1 MPYSVTDDIF
11 VTLAC
16 GLVVALNAGRRYNT
30 PETNRFSTTRALFL
44 FTGAGYVAA
53 SLAFFFLLSEIVLKP
68 GVLTFLGLE
77 DAQKYIAK
85 FSSPPVLAAVLL
97 TALLPNAVIVST
109 ADAWLLRRFQA
120 WGRIPLG
127 IRNLADTLTPN
138 LLPIVE
144 SDIAGLRAWIN
155 RDGDVPDELG
165 ARVSTAQA
173 DTASGLLT
181 RVLRLYRELEAL
193 RVVSVYAKAFR
204 NWDDAWQ
211 TIRADFRIFAAE
223 SQAFFVLFD
232 KLSALE
238 GTAGEDALEQARD
251 RYHEICRK
259 MHAEIAEFLAQ
270 LLLNI
275 EGSGLRIRNRLES
288 LGFCIDQPCPPLPIG
303 PFLFMGVMMIIAILG
318 AVAALP
324 PTTRRLPLWAIA
336 VLIGTTQTMGLIS
349 AILPKLRWSAF
360 RPDSRGNPPYL
371 GWLASSSFAGVL
383 AFLIDRTA
391 TAIAHHTFSAGLDF
405 DQYPLSPMGPMAF
418 AISLSIAVI
427 CDIDLDFGGGWL
439 RRITEGMLCGAVMV
453 VGIFICTH
461 LLEIT
466 PATKGQAPSW
476 FPFFF
481 SFSLGF
487 VSGFVAPTIYRQARG
502 EGDAGIA
509 NGPERNSTG
518 GLASAI

>member
-1 MPYSVTDDIF
+1 MRVDWVQNMP
-11 VTLAC
+11 
-16 GLVVALNAGRRYNT
+16 
-30 PETNRFSTTRALFL
+30 
-44 FTGAGYVAA
+44 
-53 SLAFFFLLSEIVLKP
+53 
-68 GVLTFLGLE
+68 
-77 DAQKYIAK
+77 
-85 FSSPPVLAAVLL
+85 
-97 TALLPNAVIVST
+97 
-109 ADAWLLRRFQA
+109 
-120 WGRIPLG
+120 
-127 IRNLADTLTPN
+127 
-138 LLPIVE
+138 
-144 SDIAGLRAWIN
+144 
-155 RDGDVPDELG
+155 
-165 ARVSTAQA
+165 
-173 DTASGLLT
+173 
-181 RVLRLYRELEAL
+181 
-193 RVVSVYAKAFR
+193 FR

-211 TIRADFRIFAAE
+211 SIRADLRIFAAE

-238 GTAGEDALEQARD
+238 GTAGEEALQQARD
-251 RYHEICRK
+251 RYDEICRK
-259 MHAEIAEFLAQ
+259 MHAEMAEFLAQ

-288 LGFCIDQPCPPLPIG
+288 MGFCIDQPCPPLPIG

-318 AVAALP
+318 VVATLP
-324 PTTRRLPLWAIA
+324 STTPRLPLWAIA

-391 TAIAHHTFSAGLDF
+391 TSIAHHTFSAGLDF

-418 AISLSIAVI
+418 AISLSIAI
-427 CDIDLDFGGGWL
+427 ISDTDLNFGGGWL
-439 RRITEGMLCGAVMV
+439 RRVTEGMLCGAVMV

-466 PATKGQAPSW
+466 SATKGQAPSW

-487 VSGFVAPTIYRQARG
+487 ASGFFAPAIYRRARG
-502 EGDAGIA
+502 EDDAGIA
-509 NGPERNSTG
+509 NRSERNSAG
-518 GLASAI
+518 GLASAM